1 MSIIDYLRNFNS
13 PQAGQKRRQFL
24 EEMFDFE
31 EYIPP
36 NLRPLTQFVLDANP
50 VTGMENSITESRIAF
65 DPERTPEERR
75 RAGLNM
81 MMEVGVAAAPAV
93 LGRLGYLTTPAAVA
107 ETFATPTI
115 TGEGIRDATSGLLQD
130 LQYAGR
136 SIADADPRGVLEAFQ
151 TGGQPQAL
159 SAGVM
164 GSNMGPPM
172 IDDAFQYSPTT
183 RALADLK
190 QDKGT
195 YEQLKAMAIKGGAK
209 PEEFEW
215 SGLDSQFRPGDKVS
229 KDLLRMEFERN
240 RPQMEVIAE
249 SAAGG
254 GTLNV
259 GIDELATEVM
269 DNVFDRHRMTR
280 NNRLRPGDLIQ
291 NEIGEPTVV
300 YDPLGYVM
308 NNILTAENSIL
319 RRNYGTKSIKEFP
332 IDDDAFVNEYA
343 QLVGITPSHLMDLY
357 DEGKAF
363 YNFHAPINP
372 TDPDSVKHHNFIFDT
387 AEDALEA
394 QNPMA
399 HARVMMD
406 AESEVRR
413 QFMQDP
419 PLFLNAL
426 RENDPLGTLGESQI
440 LNNAMAQNFD
450 PGKTLYSDFF
460 PGGAANYTEK
470 KFYYNPKD
478 GKTLPYLGKA
488 DHYGDGFGE
497 GLEGLLITGRTGDYE
512 VFTPHGEVGPEGLE
526 TSKVRYLGEI
536 QSDVG
541 QGIERANRD
550 LNIATP
556 LNYEETALMPEFKAA
571 QLAERDVRHLNPE
584 PLFGTGLTREARM
597 RLQQGRE
604 SFRQAGVK
612 IPDKKLLDMNFKE
625 IYSDL
630 VQINENMGLADGPFS
645 DVIFDNILAHNFV
658 RNAKEAKST
667 RVLTDWEEEPFYVG
681 SLFADAGMDINDI
694 THKDV
699 LDIVFN
705 QRQPLNEAQE
715 EAFDQIKLS
724 YNQQIPD
731 AFRDYLFSSRQIRNQ
746 KQPFW
751 TQTLG
756 LFGDFVRDNDK
767 FYFKHIESRLP
778 EETAMELGDGN
789 VKEIFDG
796 IGFNELRKYTDEV
809 GSAALK
815 TAKLSE
821 KMASARSGGRL
832 NVYRNPTTGQVQ
844 MSREMKPAGPLM
856 KREKDWAPFVIRKE
870 LIDAVNDDADVFAIP
885 SGRES
890 LSTVMGNINP
900 ESVKDGTLNFY
911 QKNVQNYIFDIL
923 KKVDKKFAKQA
934 KEDLAKGPFSLN
946 DKGQK
951 AVGFRLTPELKAALR
966 EKGLPT
972 FGVAGGI
979 GLTNFMLQ
987 DEQQPPSL
995 LGGI

>member
-1 MSIIDYLRNFNS
+1 MSIIEYLRNFNS
-13 PQAGQKRRQFL
+13 TEAGQRRRNFI
-24 EEMFDFE
+24 ENMFDFE

-36 NLRPLTQFVLDANP
+36 NLRAPTQFVLDANP

-93 LGRLGYLTTPAAVA
+93 LGRFGYLTTPAAVA

-115 TGEGIRDATSGLLQD
+115 TGEGIRDAATGLLQD

-136 SIADADPRGVLEAFQ
+136 SVADADPRGVLEAFQ

-172 IDDAFQYSPTT
+172 IDDAFQYSPTM

-240 RPQMEVIAE
+240 RPQMKVISE
-249 SAAGG
+249 SATGG

-259 GIDELATEVM
+259 AIDELATEVM
-269 DNVFDRHRMTR
+269 DNVMERHALTR
-280 NNRLRPGDLIQ
+280 RNRLSSGDLIQ
-291 NEIGEPTVV
+291 NEIGEPTTV

-308 NNILTAENSIL
+308 NDILADPNSIL

-343 QLVGITPSHLMDLY
+343 QLVGITPSKLMDLY

-363 YNFHAPINP
+363 YNFHAPIHP
-372 TDPDSVKHHNFIFDT
+372 TDPDSIKHHNFIFDT

-394 QNPMA
+394 QNPIA
-399 HARVMMD
+399 HSRVLMD
-406 AESEVRR
+406 AEIEVRR
-413 QFMQDP
+413 QFYQDP

-460 PGGAANYTEK
+460 PGDAKNYTEK
-470 KFYYNPKD
+470 RFYYNPKD
-478 GKTLPYLGKA
+478 GSMVPYLGEA
-488 DHYGDGFGE
+488 GHYYDEFGE
-497 GLEGLLITGRTGDYE
+497 GQQGLLITGRTGDYE
-512 VFTPHGEVGPEGLE
+512 VSTPFDDDV
-526 TSKVRYLGEI
+526 SKVRYLGEI

-541 QGIERANRD
+541 QGIERANRGMD
-550 LNIATP
+550 IATP
-556 LNYEETALMPEFKAA
+556 MNYEETALMPEFRTA
-571 QLAERDVRHLNPE
+571 QIAESEARKLGDGPVGVGLTRGARQYLAERGSGDS
-584 PLFGTGLTREARM
+584 A
-597 RLQQGRE
+597 
-604 SFRQAGVK
+604 
-612 IPDKKLLDMNFKE
+612 KKMLDANFKE
-625 IYSDL
+625 IFIRNVGPDSVL
-630 VQINENMGLADGPFS
+630 GMADGPFA
-645 DVIFDNILAHNFV
+645 DVFFENILAHNFV

-667 RVLTDWEEEPFYVG
+667 RILTDWEQEPFYVG
-681 SLFADAGMDINDI
+681 SLFEDAGMDINDV

-699 LDIVFN
+699 LDIISGEKG
-705 QRQPLNEAQE
+705 PLNDVQEAAFSE
-715 EAFDQIKLS
+715 IKDAFDS
-724 YNQQIPD
+724 QIPD
-731 AFRDYLFSSRQIRNQ
+731 AIYDYLYGNRRIENQ
-746 KQPFW
+746 RQPFW

-756 LFGDFVRDNDK
+756 LFGDFARDNDK
-767 FYFKHIESRLP
+767 FYFKHTEATLP
-778 EETAMELGDGN
+778 EETLMELGDGN

-796 IGFNELRKYTDEV
+796 IGFSELRKYTDTV
-809 GSAALK
+809 SSAAFK

-832 NVYRNPTTGQVQ
+832 NVYRNPVNGQIQ
-844 MSREMKPAGPLM
+844 ISAEMKPAGPLM

-890 LSTVMGNINP
+890 LSTVMGNIDP
-900 ESVKDGTLNFY
+900 DDVKDGTLNFY
-911 QKNVQNYIFDIL
+911 NKNVQNYLSDIL
-923 KKVDKKFAKQA
+923 KKVDKNIAKQA
-934 KEDLAKGPFSLN
+934 KEDLAKGPFVLN

>member
-13 PQAGQKRRQFL
+13 TEAGQRRRNFI
-24 EEMFDFE
+24 ENMFDFE

-36 NLRPLTQFVLDANP
+36 NLRAPTQFVLDANP
-50 VTGMENSITESRIAF
+50 VTGMENSITESRIAL
-65 DPERTPEERR
+65 DPTRTPEERR

-93 LGRLGYLTTPAAVA
+93 LGRLGYLSTPTALA

-136 SIADADPRGVLEAFQ
+136 SVAEGDPRGVLEAFQ

-164 GSNMGPPM
+164 GSNMGPAM
-172 IDDAFQYSPTT
+172 IDDAFQYSPTM

-190 QDKGT
+190 QEKGT
-195 YEQLKAMAIKGGAK
+195 YKQLKAMAIKDGAK

-215 SGLDSQFRPGDKVS
+215 SGLDAQFRPGDKVT
-229 KDLLRMEFERN
+229 KDLLRFEFDKN
-240 RPQMEVIAE
+240 RPQMQVMAE
-249 SAAGG
+249 SATGG

-259 GIDELATEVM
+259 GIDELAEEVM
-269 DNVFDRHRMTR
+269 DNVMDRHRLTR
-280 NNRLRPGDLIQ
+280 QNNLSSGDLIQ
-291 NEIGEPTVV
+291 NEIGEPMEV
-300 YDPLGYVM
+300 YDPLGVVINDM
-308 NNILTAENSIL
+308 LAEPDSIL

-343 QLVGITPSHLMDLY
+343 DLVGITPSKLMDLY

-363 YNFHAPINP
+363 YNFQAPVRP
-372 TDPDSVKHHNFIFDT
+372 ADPITEVHHNFIFDT

-394 QNPMA
+394 QNPIA
-399 HARVMMD
+399 HQRVMME
-406 AESEVRR
+406 AETNVSR
-413 QFMQDP
+413 QFFRDP
-419 PLFLNAL
+419 PLFMTAL
-426 RENDPLGTLGESQI
+426 RDNDPLGTLGQSRI
-440 LNNAMAQNFD
+440 LDEAMSQNFD
-450 PGKTLYSDFF
+450 PGKTKYSDFF
-460 PGGAANYTEK
+460 PGGATNYTEK
-470 KFYYNPKD
+470 KFYYDPKD
-478 GKTLPYLGKA
+478 GKTVPYLGEA
-488 DHYGDGFGE
+488 GHYGDGFGE
-497 GLEGLLITGRTGDYE
+497 GRQGLLITGRTGDYE
-512 VFTPHGEVGPEGLE
+512 ISTPFGDN
-526 TSKVRYLGEI
+526 SKVRYLGEI

-541 QGIERANRD
+541 QGIERANRGLD
-550 LNIATP
+550 IATP
-556 LNYEETALMPEFKAA
+556 MNYAETALMPEFRAA
-571 QLAERDVRHLNPE
+571 QLAEADVRNLDPG
-584 PLFGTGLTREARM
+584 PLQLPFNQVARRQFQEARE
-597 RLQQGRE
+597 RY
-604 SFRQAGVK
+604 RQDGVK
-612 IPDKKLLDMNFKE
+612 IPEKRLLDMNFKE

-630 VQINENMGLADGPFS
+630 VAIDEDMGLIDGPFS

-667 RVLTDWEEEPFYVG
+667 RVLTDWEEDPFYVG
-681 SLFADAGMDINDI
+681 SLFEDAGMDINDI

-699 LDIVFN
+699 LDIISD

-715 EAFDQIKLS
+715 EAFTELKDA
-724 YNQQIPD
+724 YYQQVPD
-731 AFRDYLFSSRQIRNQ
+731 AFKDYLYSSRQVRNQ

-796 IGFNELRKYTDEV
+796 IGFSELRKYTDEV
-809 GSAALK
+809 SFAASK

-821 KMASARSGGRL
+821 KMATAGSGGRL

-844 MSREMKPAGPLM
+844 MSREVKPAGPLM
-856 KREKDWAPFVIRKE
+856 RREKDWAPFVIRKE
-870 LIDAVNDDADVFAIP
+870 LIDAVNADADVFAIP

-890 LSTVMGNINP
+890 LSTVMGNIDP

-911 QKNVQNYIFDIL
+911 QKNVQNYISDIL

-934 KEDLAKGPFSLN
+934 KEDLAKGPFLLN
-946 DKGQK
+946 DRNQR

-972 FGVAGGI
+972 FGAAGGI

-987 DEQQPPSL
+987 EEQQPPSL